1 MQAIWKGHISF
12 GLVSVPVSV
21 YSATMER
28 RVSFALLHEKDN
40 SPIRYKR
47 FCERENTEVPKEEIV
62 RGFEYEKG
70 EFVILNEDDLAKVD
84 AKLTKT
90 IDIINFVKLDD
101 IDPMWYDRPY
111 YLEPQRGGERPYV
124 LLRQAMEQTGFG
136 GLSKTVLRNREH
148 LGIVTPHGPMLLLQL
163 LRFSDEVR
171 DAGKLDVPD
180 DVKVEKKQLDLAK
193 ELINKMAEEFHFED
207 YVDEYSAKLLEVV
220 RKKAQGKRVRVPK
233 APKAPPVKDLMD
245 ALKKSLKAA

>member
-1 MQAIWKGHISF
+1 
-12 GLVSVPVSV
+12 
-21 YSATMER
+21 
-28 RVSFALLHEKDN
+28 
-40 SPIRYKR
+40 
-47 FCERENTEVPKEEIV
+47 
-62 RGFEYEKG
+62 
-70 EFVILNEDDLAKVD
+70 
-84 AKLTKT
+84 
-90 IDIINFVKLDD
+90 FVKLDD

-111 YLEPQRGGERPYV
+111 FLEPQRGGEKSYV

-148 LGIVTPHGPMLLLQL
+148 LGIVIPHGPMLLLQL

-171 DAGKLDVPD
+171 DAAKLDVPD
-180 DVKVEKKQLDLAK
+180 DVKIEKKQLDLAK
-193 ELINKMAEEFHFED
+193 ELINKMAEEFRFED

-220 RKKAQGKRVRVPK
+220 RKKARGKRVTVPK

>member
-21 YSATMER
+21 YSATEEN
-28 RVSFALLHEKDN
+28 RVSFTLLHEKDN

-47 FCERENTEVPKEEIV
+47 FCERENVEVRKEEIV

-70 EFVILNEDDLAKVD
+70 EFVILTDDDFAKVD

-90 IDIINFVKLDD
+90 IDIVNFVKLEE

-111 YLEPQRGGERPYV
+111 YLEPQRGGEKPYV
-124 LLRQAMEQTGFG
+124 LLRRAMEETGFG

-148 LGIVTPHGPMLLLQL
+148 LAIVIPHGPMLLLQM

-180 DVKVEKKQLDLAK
+180 DVKVEKKQLELAK
-193 ELINKMAEEFHFED
+193 ELINKMAEDFRFED
-207 YVDEYSAKLLEVV
+207 YVDEYSAKLMEVV
-220 RKKAQGKRVRVPK
+220 RKKAQGKRVTVPK